1 MLGKSTISQS
11 PLNLISMLY
20 LFKNLHAYVIALFVV
35 LLLQTPTLLAQE
47 ICNNGIDD
55 DANGLIDLN
64 DTLSCTCQIFVDTIT
79 TVASLIPNPSFEDY
93 DCIPSGFAQVS
104 CAQGWIQASG
114 ATSDYFHTSGYMPEN
129 YYFPLV
135 PTPLPDG
142 NGFVGY
148 FDAWVSGGMYKEY
161 VGSCLTSPML
171 TGEDY
176 TMQVQIGFS
185 AFIAESPSYLTSS
198 NSPTELCIYGNA
210 NCSALPFPTS
220 GLTASCPLDYNPDNW
235 VLLTCVTV
243 SGSGEWVTAELNFTP
258 TQDINAIV
266 LGPNCTSIATGGGGG
281 TLYYYYFLDNLVLNK
296 SSAFEASAVNILPD
310 CSGSALLSINNPNQ
324 YALQWYQ
331 NGIAIAGATNNQL
344 NLPANSGGVYQVMV
358 DNGTNCAVAQTT
370 VPNYEAPLFSW
381 SGDTIICAGESTTI
395 TATGDY
401 TQILWDG
408 VAGGST
414 HTFTEAGVYT
424 VVAQN
429 DANCQIT
436 TNINIVQNPDVVFN
450 ILPAQTINLFSN
462 DSIQLN
468 IESETLLGNYSI
480 MWQPATGLSCS
491 DCPNPYASPDNT
503 QTYQVTLTDLT
514 TTCSTQNTLQIIVQE
529 PLCNMV
535 IPNAFSPN
543 DDGTN
548 DYLNIYLD
556 NNCEIKW
563 LTSSIYDRWGQLVVQ
578 QTTNLPT
585 NNLRIWDGSFNGRL
599 AEMGVYA
606 YYLTGTFNNNETF
619 VRKGNISLVR

>member
-20 LFKNLHAYVIALFVV
+20 LFKNLHAYVIALFVA
-35 LLLQTPTLLAQE
+35 LLLQAPTLLAQE

-64 DTLSCTCQIFVDTIT
+64 DTLSCTCQVLVDTTI

-93 DCIPSGFAQVS
+93 NCIPDYLSQMN
-104 CAQGWIQASG
+104 CAQDWIQASN
-114 ATSDYFHTSGYMPEN
+114 TSSDYFHTSGFMPNNIELP
-129 YYFPLV
+129 FV

-148 FDAWVSGGMYKEY
+148 YDGWFGAIYKEY
-161 VGSCLTSPML
+161 IGSCLTSPML
-171 TGEDY
+171 IGEAY
-176 TMQVQIGFS
+176 TMQVQVGFS
-185 AFIAESPSYLTSS
+185 SFNSDFNISS
-198 NSPTELCIYGNA
+198 NSPTELCIYGNV
-210 NCSALPFPTS
+210 NCSALPFPVS
-220 GLTASCPLDYNPDNW
+220 ETALSCPLDYNPDNW

-243 SGSGEWVTAELNFTP
+243 SGNGEWVTAELNFTP

-266 LGPNCTSIATGGGGG
+266 LGPNCTSIATGGGGDF
-281 TLYYYYFLDNLVLNK
+281 YYFLDNLVLNK
-296 SSAFEASAVNILPD
+296 SSVFEASAINVLLD

-358 DNGTNCAVAQTT
+358 DNGIACAVAQTT

-381 SGDTIICAGESTTI
+381 SGDTTICADETTTI

-401 TQILWDG
+401 TQVLWGG

-414 HTFTEAGVYT
+414 HTFTQAGVYT

-436 TNINIVQNPDVVFN
+436 TTINIVQKPDVVFN
-450 ILPAQTINLFSN
+450 ILPAQTIN
-462 DSIQLN
+462 
-468 IESETLLGNYSI
+468 
-480 MWQPATGLSCS
+480 P
-491 DCPNPYASPDNT
+491 
-503 QTYQVTLTDLT
+503 
-514 TTCSTQNTLQIIVQE
+514 
-529 PLCNMV
+529 
-535 IPNAFSPN
+535 
-543 DDGTN
+543 
-548 DYLNIYLD
+548 
-556 NNCEIKW
+556 
-563 LTSSIYDRWGQLVVQ
+563 
-578 QTTNLPT
+578 
-585 NNLRIWDGSFNGRL
+585 
-599 AEMGVYA
+599 
-606 YYLTGTFNNNETF
+606 
-619 VRKGNISLVR
+619 